1 MKTRRRDFVKGGA
14 AAASG
19 VALGGLL
26 PGRLYGQAPAIVVPE
41 RARPSVEW
49 GVAAGDVSG
58 DRAIVWSRTDRP
70 ARMIVEYATTESFGD
85 ARRVVG
91 PAALETSDFTAQV
104 DLTGLPPG
112 QQLFYRVS
120 FQDLADLK
128 TLSLPIGG
136 RFKTAPARPSDI
148 SFAWSADT
156 VGQGWGINPEWGG
169 LRMYETMRQVAP
181 DFFLHSGDTI
191 YADNPLLPEVILDDG
206 TLWKNLVTEA
216 KSKVAETLAE
226 FRGNFLYNLLDH
238 NLRRFNSE
246 IPLLVQWDD
255 HETHNNWYP
264 TQILDDSR
272 YRVKSAALLAAR
284 AKRAL
289 FEYNPIRWSPDDPE
303 RLYRRIAY
311 GPLLEVFV
319 LDQRSYRGANSLNRQ
334 TALGEDAA
342 LLGPAQ
348 IAWLKQGLASSRAL
362 WKVIA
367 SDLPIGVVVRDGERD
382 FEAVANGDD
391 GLPLGR
397 ELEVA
402 DLLHFL
408 KARGIGNVVWLTADV
423 HYATAHHYHPD
434 RAAFK
439 DFLPFW
445 EFVAGPIHA
454 GTFGPS
460 ALDRTFGP
468 EARFVGIP
476 QDMKPNRP
484 PSDGL
489 QFFGTVQISAQTRL
503 LTARLHDLAGKT
515 LWSVEIEPG
524 RA

>member
-26 PGRLYGQAPAIVVPE
+26 PGHLYGQAPAIVVAE
-41 RARPSVEW
+41 KARPSVEW
-49 GVAAGDVSG
+49 GAAAGDVSG

-91 PAALETSDFTAQV
+91 PAALEVSDFTAQV

-112 QQLFYRVS
+112 QQLFYRVC
-120 FQDLADLK
+120 FQDLADIK
-128 TLSLPIGG
+128 TLSLPVGG

-148 SFAWSADT
+148 GFAWSADT

-169 LRMYETMRQVAP
+169 LRMYETMRQAAP

-191 YADNPLLPEVILDDG
+191 YADNPLLPEVVLDDG
-206 TLWKNLVTEA
+206 TVWKNLVTEA

-289 FEYNPIRWSPDDPE
+289 FEYNPIRCSPHDSE
-303 RLYRRIAY
+303 RLYRKIAY

-319 LDQRSYRGANSLNRQ
+319 LDQRSNRGANSPNRQ

-342 LLGPAQ
+342 FMGPAQ
-348 IAWLKQGLASSRAL
+348 IEWLKQGLASSQAL

-367 SDLPIGVVVRDGERD
+367 SDMPIGVVVRDGERD
-382 FEAVANGDD
+382 FEAVANGDH
-391 GLPLGR
+391 GPPLGR
-397 ELEVA
+397 ELEIA
-402 DLLHFL
+402 DLLRFL
-408 KARGIGNVVWLTADV
+408 KARGIGNLVWLTADV

-445 EFVAGPIHA
+445 ELVAGPIHA

-460 ALDRTFGP
+460 ALDKTFGP
-468 EARFVGIP
+468 EAKFVGIP
-476 QDMKPNRP
+476 KGMKPNRP

-489 QFFGTVQISAQTRL
+489 QFFGTVQIAAKTRL